1 MNNSKTFTFLVLIA
15 LLCLSTIGNGQ
26 VIKHEIVLGNT
37 ISLESEVLNEE
48 RDFYVYLPA
57 GYEIVYAPQFTAS
70 IIIEHTLLV
79 IKLENDIVI
88 QHVAVSCCISQLA

>member
-1 MNNSKTFTFLVLIA
+1 MKNSKTFTFLVLIA
-15 LLCLSTIGNGQ
+15 LLCLSTFGNGQ

-57 GYEIVYAPQFTAS
+57 G
-70 IIIEHTLLV
+70 
-79 IKLENDIVI
+79 
-88 QHVAVSCCISQLA
+88 